1 MKNIVKSVFILFGA
15 LVVSCSTDD
24 VQDRPVIEGVDSP
37 VMEAPESGSAYTLL
51 PETMTQQ
58 AERFVW
64 SKANYNGDVAVSY
77 TLEIDVEGGDFSSP
91 ENLGGTTGA
100 LQLSVSQETLNTA
113 CLSLGATPY
122 TTANFDVRVVSS
134 ASGFDLM
141 GSNKVTITVTPYTTE
156 TPKLWVVGGFQS
168 DSGYGSD
175 WTHATAPQLA
185 SEGYGNTNFEGYVYF
200 ATDQFFGPAPNDG
213 KGFKLSSQS
222 DWSGLN
228 YTDDGTFSGVLSS
241 TASDN
246 ISISAGYYRFN
257 ANTNPTILSYT
268 TTATTWGIVGNATPG
283 GWDNSTPMT
292 YNPTTKKWSL
302 VAVMSAQTAPNDGWK
317 FRANNSWDINLGD
330 TTLNST
336 DGTLRYGGDNIGIA
350 TAGTYLIELDLSN
363 PRAYTYTLTPQ

>member
-37 VMEAPESGSAYTLL
+37 VMAAPESGSAYTLL

-64 SKANYNGDVAVSY
+64 SKANYNGDVAISY
-77 TLEIDVEGGDFSSP
+77 TLEIDIEGGDFSAP
-91 ENLGGTTGA
+91 ESLGGTTGA

-122 TTANFDVRVVSS
+122 TAANFDVRVVSS

-156 TPKLWVVGGFQS
+156 TPKLWVVGGFQG

-185 SEGYGNTNFEGYVYF
+185 SEGYGNASFEGYVYF

-213 KGFKLSSQS
+213 KGFKLSNQS
-222 DWSGLN
+222 DWGGLN

-241 TASDN
+241 SASDN
-246 ISISAGYYRFN
+246 ISISAGYYKIN
-257 ANTNPTILSYT
+257 ANTTTLAYT
-268 TTATTWGIVGNATPG
+268 TTLTTWGVLGSATAPVTG
-283 GWDNSTPMT
+283 GDGWANDADLT
-292 YNPTTKKWSL
+292 YDAGTKKWSVIINL
-302 VAVMSAQTAPNDGWK
+302 VGGQEIK
-317 FRANNSWDINLGD
+317 FRANNDWG
-330 TTLNST
+330 LN
-336 DGTLRYGGDNIGIA
+336 YGDNGADGSLEEGGSNIA
-350 TAGTYLIELDLSN
+350 VPTTGNYLLELDLSN